1 VVRALSVPAYAKV
14 NLGLEVLGVREDGYH
29 ELRTLFQSIDLHD
42 DVLLAPVRSCVSVRC
57 DHPGVPSDSR
67 NLAVRAAEELIRR
80 SGARRGVA
88 ITIRKR
94 IPVAGGLG
102 GGSSDAAAV
111 LRGLDHLWGL
121 GLGLDG
127 LLPLARRLGA
137 DVPYFLYGGTCLGV
151 GRGDELYPLR
161 DQVRAHLVL
170 ADPGRPLSTAE
181 VFRRLD
187 AQLTPRGNS
196 LTISRFVSSSVEGRA
211 VFRVLANDLES
222 AALQQAPDLADP
234 VRRIRG
240 ILLEAGAA
248 LAALS
253 GSGAAYFGL
262 FEEAACAS
270 RALAALGAAGFAAL
284 RARTLTFGQYRR
296 AWQRSLTAAPGG
308 TPSRGRG

>member
-1 VVRALSVPAYAKV
+1 MVRALSVPAFAKI
-14 NLGLEVLGVREDGYH
+14 NLGLEVLGLREDGYH

-42 DVLLAPVRSCVSVRC
+42 DVLLAPRRAGVSVRS
-57 DHPGVPSDSR
+57 DHPGVPADSS
-67 NLAVRAAEELIRR
+67 NLAARAALELIRR
-80 SGARRGVA
+80 SGVRRGVA

-111 LRGLDHLWGL
+111 LRALDRLWGL

-137 DVPYFLYGGTCLGV
+137 DVPYFLYGGTCLGLA
-151 GRGDELYPLR
+151 RGDELYPLR
-161 DQVRAHLVL
+161 EQVRGHVVLV
-170 ADPGRPLSTAE
+170 DPARPLSTAE

-196 LTISRFVSSSVEGRA
+196 LTISRFVSSGIEGRA
-211 VFRVLANDLES
+211 AFRVLANDLES

-240 ILLEAGAA
+240 ILLGAGAA

-262 FEEAACAS
+262 FEDATSAS
-270 RALAALGAAGFAAL
+270 RALAALGVAGFAAC
-284 RARTLTFGQYRR
+284 RARTLTLGQYRR
-296 AWQRSLTAAPGG
+296 AWERSFGASAAGRA
-308 TPSRGRG
+308 RG

>member
-1 VVRALSVPAYAKV
+1 
-14 NLGLEVLGVREDGYH
+14 
-29 ELRTLFQSIDLHD
+29 
-42 DVLLAPVRSCVSVRC
+42 
-57 DHPGVPSDSR
+57 
-67 NLAVRAAEELIRR
+67 
-80 SGARRGVA
+80 VA
-88 ITIRKR
+88 
-94 IPVAGGLG
+94 
-102 GGSSDAAAV
+102 
-111 LRGLDHLWGL
+111 
-121 GLGLDG
+121 
-127 LLPLARRLGA
+127 
-137 DVPYFLYGGTCLGV
+137 
-151 GRGDELYPLR
+151 RGDEIYPLR
-161 DQVRAHLVL
+161 EQVRARVVLV
-170 ADPGRPLSTAE
+170 DPGRPLSTAA

-222 AALQQAPDLADP
+222 AALQQARDLADP

-253 GSGAAYFGL
+253 GSGSAYFGL
-262 FEEAACAS
+262 FEEAAPAS
-270 RALAALGAAGFAAL
+270 RALAALGAAGFAAM